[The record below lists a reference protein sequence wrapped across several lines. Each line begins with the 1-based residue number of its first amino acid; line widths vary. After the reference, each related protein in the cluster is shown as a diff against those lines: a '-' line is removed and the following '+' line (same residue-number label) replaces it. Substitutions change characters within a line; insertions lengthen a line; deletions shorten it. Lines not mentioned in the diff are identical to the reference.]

1 MPEIRSCRV
10 SYQDQE
16 GIRHSVEV
24 TAETLYEAAVLGM
37 KALQVERNAPTLT
50 IDVTVKAPETTHTI
64 RTAAL
69 SEWLSRTG
77 KSPGS
82 RRSITAAGI
91 AGAVGSGPR
100 GVLES

>member
-37 KALQVERNAPTLT
+37 KALQVGRNAPTLT

-77 KSPGS
+77 RSPREQALKTRLRELLGQ
-82 RRSITAAGI
+82 
-91 AGAVGSGPR
+91 
-100 GVLES
+100 

>member
-37 KALQVERNAPTLT
+37 KALQVGRNAPTLT
-50 IDVTVKAPETTHTI
+50 IVVTVKAPETTHTI
-64 RTAAL
+64 RTPAL

-77 KSPGS
+77 RSPGS
-82 RRSITAAGI
+82 KRSNHGC
-91 AGAVGSGPR
+91 GNCWGSRFGPP
-100 GVLES
+100 EEY